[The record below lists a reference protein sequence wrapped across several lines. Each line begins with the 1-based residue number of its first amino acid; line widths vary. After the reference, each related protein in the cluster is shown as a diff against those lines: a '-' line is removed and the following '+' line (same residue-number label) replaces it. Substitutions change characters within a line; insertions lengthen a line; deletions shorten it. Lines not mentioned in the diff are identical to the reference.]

1 MKRITEKIGMK
12 KLITLTTVLMLFLAA
27 FAPVVSHAQ
36 GYDAYVNTSFLN
48 MRVGP
53 GASYERVATLSQ
65 GTTMRLIA
73 RDAAGTWVQGV
84 LSTGVSGWVNASYLV
99 VLINIYN
106 LPIGVPSTPSIP
118 AQSAFGAVVNTAFL
132 NLRNGPAA
140 NFSIV
145 AKLSRGDQV
154 TLVGRNGDAKWVQV
168 ITATNL
174 QGWLSAR
181 YLISYGVIA
190 NLPITSGTGVSDG
203 FVEPVPTGG
212 SSGIVATAQLNVRTG
227 PSIYF
232 SRFET
237 LPQGTGVNLAGRNA
251 TGTWLVVQ
259 LADGRTGWVNASYVF
274 TTYPI
279 ATLPILG

>member
-1 MKRITEKIGMK
+1 MK
-12 KLITLTTVLMLFLAA
+12 KLLTLGTVLVLFLAA
-27 FAPVVSHAQ
+27 LSPAVSYAQ

-53 GASYERVATLSQ
+53 GATYELIATVPQ

-84 LSTGVSGWVNASYLV
+84 LSTGVSGWVNSTYLV
-99 VLINIYN
+99 VLINIYA
-106 LPIGVPSTPSIP
+106 LPIGIPNTPTIP
-118 AQSAFGAVVNTAFL
+118 AQTVISAAVNTSFL

-145 AKLSRGDQV
+145 AKLARNDQV

-168 ITATNL
+168 ITSSNL

-181 YLISYGVIA
+181 YLISYGVVA
-190 NLPITSGTGVSDG
+190 NLPVTSGTGVTPG
-203 FVEPVPTGG
+203 YVEPVPTGG
-212 SSGIVATAQLNVRTG
+212 SSGIVATNALNVRTG

-259 LADGRTGWVNASYVF
+259 LADGRTGWVNASYVY
-274 TTYPI
+274 TTYAI
-279 ATLPILG
+279 VTLPILE